1 MTMLRIKSEFEN
13 QQLFINENGTI
24 KEVTYVSMQI
34 LKKDDTHIVIW
45 KYKHN
50 GVEGEITT
58 EYGKCPF
65 CPNAEMA
72 VQNYTMSCDECRVYV
87 KGKRNVM
94 VLHDNNVNKFYL
106 NVYTFR
112 NGVVQ
117 QENLEL
123 SSILMNNE
131 GYYARVSVELVENVK
146 YYASK
151 EECIAFNKITEIDY
165 NGNEGVFNHSGYMQ
179 DLVAYTDEQKKVI
192 ETLQKAF
199 KDAEECGLQCL
210 VGDDHMRLI
219 NVKNFPKYHISDSE
233 WDCNDDALDVYFT
246 EEVAMVEGVYRN
258 YGDSPVIVVE

>member
-1 MTMLRIKSEFEN
+1 MLRIKTEFEN

-24 KEVTYVSMQI
+24 KEVTFVSMQV
-34 LKKDDTHIVIW
+34 LKKDDAHIVIW

-65 CPNAEMA
+65 CPNADMA
-72 VQNYTMSCDECRVYV
+72 VQNYTMSCEDCRLYV
-87 KGKRNVM
+87 RGTSAL

-123 SSILMNNE
+123 SSILYE
-131 GYYARVSVELVENVK
+131 QKYGGVSVELVEDVK
-146 YYASK
+146 YYRTK

-165 NGNEGVFNHSGYMQ
+165 NGNEGVFKHSGYMQ
-179 DLVAYTDEQKKVI
+179 DMVAYTDEQKKVI

-199 KDAEECGLQCL
+199 KDAKECGLQCL
-210 VGDDHMRLI
+210 VGDDHLRLI
-219 NVKNFPKYHISDSE
+219 NVKSFPKYRIIDAE
-233 WDCNDDALDVYFT
+233 WECEDDALDIYFT
-246 EEVAMVEGVYRN
+246 KDVAMVEGVYRN
-258 YGDSPVIVVE
+258 YGDSPALVVE